1 MIPPRAKLADLAIA
15 AGVSTAT
22 VSRVLNGKP
31 GVADATR
38 TSVLATLERL
48 GFAAEPDQPSGEG
61 LIAVMVP
68 ELANPS
74 FALFANELAL
84 VLTAAGRHMIIC
96 TAGPGGTS
104 EEQYLDAL
112 LGVEIAGI
120 ISVSGTPA
128 DTEASPEHYQRLI
141 DAGVP
146 AVFINGYTPGVE
158 GLQGASVPG
167 PGVYY
172 LGYLVNYDIDSL
184 RAPGSSADI
193 PGRNTGT
200 VTALA
205 NRVVWMTGHKLL
217 GADYGMETIV
227 PVMRT
232 SLTFNT
238 PGISDSRSGVG
249 DVYLGPLVLGWHGPQ
264 WDAVAAAGL
273 WLDNASDSHP
283 ASPGKGFK
291 STMLT
296 GGLTYYFDGAKTISG
311 SALARYEFN
320 GKKDGGFRPSPTA
333 PTARK
338 PTSGLAGCPPGFGPF
353 PHARAGCPDR
363 RKHARLCQIPEPQRA
378 VRVRRRAGR
387 QAGARARSGLRRSCR
402 HPRPPARSDRPARAD
417 AAPCRD
423 LRAR

>member
-48 GFAAEPDQPSGEG
+48 GFAAEADQPSGEG

-146 AVFINGYTPGVE
+146 AVFINGYAPAVDASFFSCSDAESVAMSVAHLRSFGHERIGLAVGQQRYLPSQRKQAAFLALGLPRGSMVSTIFSVE
-158 GLQGASVPG
+158 GGQAAAARLFDAGHTAIVC
-167 PGVYY
+167 
-172 LGYLVNYDIDSL
+172 
-184 RAPGSSADI
+184 GSDVMA
-193 PGRNTGT
+193 
-200 VTALA
+200 
-205 NRVVWMTGHKLL
+205 L
-217 GADYGMETIV
+217 GAVREARSRGMDV
-227 PVMRT
+227 PRDVSVVGFDDSPLMAFT
-232 SLTFNT
+232 SPALTTVRQPVAAMTQAAVSSLLTAIRGLPADPTEMLFHPDLIIRQST
-238 PGISDSRSGVG
+238 
-249 DVYLGPLVLGWHGPQ
+249 GPLH
-264 WDAVAAAGL
+264 
-273 WLDNASDSHP
+273 
-283 ASPGKGFK
+283 
-291 STMLT
+291 
-296 GGLTYYFDGAKTISG
+296 
-311 SALARYEFN
+311 
-320 GKKDGGFRPSPTA
+320 
-333 PTARK
+333 
-338 PTSGLAGCPPGFGPF
+338 
-353 PHARAGCPDR
+353 DR
-363 RKHARLCQIPEPQRA
+363 
-378 VRVRRRAGR
+378 
-387 QAGARARSGLRRSCR
+387 
-402 HPRPPARSDRPARAD
+402 
-417 AAPCRD
+417 
-423 LRAR
+423 

>member
-48 GFAAEPDQPSGEG
+48 GFAAEPDQPSAEG

-84 VLTAAGRHMIIC
+84 VLTAAGRHMFLC

-158 GLQGASVPG
+158 GAFFSCSDAEAISISVAHLRSFG
-167 PGVYY
+167 HTRIGLAVGQQRY
-172 LGYLVNYDIDSL
+172 LPSQRKQAAFLALGLP
-184 RAPGSSADI
+184 RGSMVSTIFSVEGGQAAAARLFDA
-193 PGRNTGT
+193 GH
-200 VTALA
+200 TAIVCGSDVMA
-205 NRVVWMTGHKLL
+205 L
-217 GADYGMETIV
+217 GAVREARSRGMDV
-227 PVMRT
+227 PRDVSVVGFDDSPLMAFT
-232 SLTFNT
+232 SPALTTVRQPVAAMTQAAVSSLLTAIRGLPADPTEMLFHPDLIIRQST
-238 PGISDSRSGVG
+238 
-249 DVYLGPLVLGWHGPQ
+249 GPLH
-264 WDAVAAAGL
+264 
-273 WLDNASDSHP
+273 
-283 ASPGKGFK
+283 
-291 STMLT
+291 
-296 GGLTYYFDGAKTISG
+296 
-311 SALARYEFN
+311 
-320 GKKDGGFRPSPTA
+320 
-333 PTARK
+333 
-338 PTSGLAGCPPGFGPF
+338 
-353 PHARAGCPDR
+353 DR
-363 RKHARLCQIPEPQRA
+363 
-378 VRVRRRAGR
+378 
-387 QAGARARSGLRRSCR
+387 
-402 HPRPPARSDRPARAD
+402 
-417 AAPCRD
+417 
-423 LRAR
+423 

>member
-158 GLQGASVPG
+158 GAFFSCSDAEAISISVAHLRSFG
-167 PGVYY
+167 HTRIGLAVGQQRY
-172 LGYLVNYDIDSL
+172 LPSQRKQAAFLALGLP
-184 RAPGSSADI
+184 RGSMVSTIFSVEGGQAAAARLFDA
-193 PGRNTGT
+193 GH
-200 VTALA
+200 TAIVCGSDVMA
-205 NRVVWMTGHKLL
+205 L
-217 GADYGMETIV
+217 GAVREARSRGMDV
-227 PVMRT
+227 PRDVSVVGFDDSPLMAFT
-232 SLTFNT
+232 SPALTTVRQPVAAMTQAAVSSLLTAIRGLPADPTEMLFHPDLIIRQST
-238 PGISDSRSGVG
+238 
-249 DVYLGPLVLGWHGPQ
+249 GPLH
-264 WDAVAAAGL
+264 
-273 WLDNASDSHP
+273 
-283 ASPGKGFK
+283 
-291 STMLT
+291 
-296 GGLTYYFDGAKTISG
+296 
-311 SALARYEFN
+311 
-320 GKKDGGFRPSPTA
+320 
-333 PTARK
+333 
-338 PTSGLAGCPPGFGPF
+338 
-353 PHARAGCPDR
+353 DR
-363 RKHARLCQIPEPQRA
+363 
-378 VRVRRRAGR
+378 
-387 QAGARARSGLRRSCR
+387 
-402 HPRPPARSDRPARAD
+402 
-417 AAPCRD
+417 
-423 LRAR
+423 

>member
-158 GLQGASVPG
+158 GAFFSCSDAEAISISVAHLRSFG
-167 PGVYY
+167 HTRIGLAVGQQRY
-172 LGYLVNYDIDSL
+172 LPSQRKQAAFLALGLP
-184 RAPGSSADI
+184 RGSMVSTIFSVEGGQAAAARLFDA
-193 PGRNTGT
+193 GH
-200 VTALA
+200 TAIVCGSDVMA
-205 NRVVWMTGHKLL
+205 L
-217 GADYGMETIV
+217 GAVREARSRGMDV
-227 PVMRT
+227 PRDVSVVGFDASPLMAFT
-232 SLTFNT
+232 SPALTTVRQPVAAMTQAAVSSLLTAIRGLPADPTEMLFHPDLIIRQST
-238 PGISDSRSGVG
+238 
-249 DVYLGPLVLGWHGPQ
+249 GPLH
-264 WDAVAAAGL
+264 
-273 WLDNASDSHP
+273 
-283 ASPGKGFK
+283 
-291 STMLT
+291 
-296 GGLTYYFDGAKTISG
+296 
-311 SALARYEFN
+311 
-320 GKKDGGFRPSPTA
+320 
-333 PTARK
+333 
-338 PTSGLAGCPPGFGPF
+338 
-353 PHARAGCPDR
+353 DR
-363 RKHARLCQIPEPQRA
+363 
-378 VRVRRRAGR
+378 
-387 QAGARARSGLRRSCR
+387 
-402 HPRPPARSDRPARAD
+402 
-417 AAPCRD
+417 
-423 LRAR
+423 

>member
-146 AVFINGYTPGVE
+146 AVFINGYAPAVDASFFSCSDAESVAMSVAHLRSFGHERIGLAVGQQRYLPSQRKQAAFLALGLPRGSMVSTIFSVE
-158 GLQGASVPG
+158 GGQAAAARLFDAGHTAIVC
-167 PGVYY
+167 
-172 LGYLVNYDIDSL
+172 
-184 RAPGSSADI
+184 GSDVMA
-193 PGRNTGT
+193 
-200 VTALA
+200 
-205 NRVVWMTGHKLL
+205 L
-217 GADYGMETIV
+217 GAVREARSRGMDV
-227 PVMRT
+227 PRDVSVVGFDDSPLMAFT
-232 SLTFNT
+232 SPALTTVRQPVAAMTQAAVSSLLTAIRGLPTDPTEMLFHPDLIIRQST
-238 PGISDSRSGVG
+238 
-249 DVYLGPLVLGWHGPQ
+249 GPLH
-264 WDAVAAAGL
+264 
-273 WLDNASDSHP
+273 
-283 ASPGKGFK
+283 
-291 STMLT
+291 
-296 GGLTYYFDGAKTISG
+296 
-311 SALARYEFN
+311 
-320 GKKDGGFRPSPTA
+320 
-333 PTARK
+333 
-338 PTSGLAGCPPGFGPF
+338 
-353 PHARAGCPDR
+353 DR
-363 RKHARLCQIPEPQRA
+363 
-378 VRVRRRAGR
+378 
-387 QAGARARSGLRRSCR
+387 
-402 HPRPPARSDRPARAD
+402 
-417 AAPCRD
+417 
-423 LRAR
+423 

>member
-158 GLQGASVPG
+158 GAFFSCSDAEAISISVAHLRSFG
-167 PGVYY
+167 HTQIGLAVGQQRY
-172 LGYLVNYDIDSL
+172 LPSQRKQAAFLALGLP
-184 RAPGSSADI
+184 RGSMVSTIFSVEGGQAAAARLFDA
-193 PGRNTGT
+193 GH
-200 VTALA
+200 TAIVCGSDVMA
-205 NRVVWMTGHKLL
+205 L
-217 GADYGMETIV
+217 GAVREARSRGMDV
-227 PVMRT
+227 PRDVSVVGFDDSPLMAFT
-232 SLTFNT
+232 SPALTTVRQPVAAMTQAAVSSLLTAIRGLPADPTEMLFHPDLIIRQST
-238 PGISDSRSGVG
+238 
-249 DVYLGPLVLGWHGPQ
+249 GPLH
-264 WDAVAAAGL
+264 
-273 WLDNASDSHP
+273 
-283 ASPGKGFK
+283 
-291 STMLT
+291 
-296 GGLTYYFDGAKTISG
+296 
-311 SALARYEFN
+311 
-320 GKKDGGFRPSPTA
+320 
-333 PTARK
+333 
-338 PTSGLAGCPPGFGPF
+338 
-353 PHARAGCPDR
+353 DR
-363 RKHARLCQIPEPQRA
+363 
-378 VRVRRRAGR
+378 
-387 QAGARARSGLRRSCR
+387 
-402 HPRPPARSDRPARAD
+402 
-417 AAPCRD
+417 
-423 LRAR
+423 

>member
-1 MIPPRAKLADLAIA
+1 MIPPRAKLADLAVA

-48 GFAAEPDQPSGEG
+48 GFAAKPDQPSGEG

-146 AVFINGYTPGVE
+146 AVFINGYTPGMEGAFFSCSDAEAISISVAHLRSFGHTRIGLAVGQQRYLPSQRKQAAFLALGLPRGSMVSTIFSVE
-158 GLQGASVPG
+158 GGQAAAARLFDAGHTAIVC
-167 PGVYY
+167 
-172 LGYLVNYDIDSL
+172 
-184 RAPGSSADI
+184 GSDVMA
-193 PGRNTGT
+193 
-200 VTALA
+200 
-205 NRVVWMTGHKLL
+205 L
-217 GADYGMETIV
+217 GAVREARSRGMDV
-227 PVMRT
+227 PRDVSVVGFDDSPLMAFT
-232 SLTFNT
+232 SPALTTVRQPVAAMTQAAVSSLLTAIRGLPTDPTEMLFHPDLIIRQST
-238 PGISDSRSGVG
+238 
-249 DVYLGPLVLGWHGPQ
+249 GPLH
-264 WDAVAAAGL
+264 
-273 WLDNASDSHP
+273 
-283 ASPGKGFK
+283 
-291 STMLT
+291 
-296 GGLTYYFDGAKTISG
+296 
-311 SALARYEFN
+311 
-320 GKKDGGFRPSPTA
+320 
-333 PTARK
+333 
-338 PTSGLAGCPPGFGPF
+338 
-353 PHARAGCPDR
+353 DR
-363 RKHARLCQIPEPQRA
+363 
-378 VRVRRRAGR
+378 
-387 QAGARARSGLRRSCR
+387 
-402 HPRPPARSDRPARAD
+402 
-417 AAPCRD
+417 
-423 LRAR
+423 

>member
-158 GLQGASVPG
+158 GAFFSCSDAEAISISVAHLRSFG
-167 PGVYY
+167 HTQIGLAVGQQRY
-172 LGYLVNYDIDSL
+172 LPSQRKQAAFLALGLP
-184 RAPGSSADI
+184 RGSMVSTIFSVEGGQAAAARLFDA
-193 PGRNTGT
+193 GH
-200 VTALA
+200 TAIVCGSDVMA
-205 NRVVWMTGHKLL
+205 L
-217 GADYGMETIV
+217 GAVREARSRGMDV
-227 PVMRT
+227 PRDVSVVGFDDSPLMAFT
-232 SLTFNT
+232 SPALTTVRQPVAAMTQAAVSSLLTAIRGLPTDPTEMLFHPDLIIRQST
-238 PGISDSRSGVG
+238 
-249 DVYLGPLVLGWHGPQ
+249 GPLH
-264 WDAVAAAGL
+264 
-273 WLDNASDSHP
+273 
-283 ASPGKGFK
+283 
-291 STMLT
+291 
-296 GGLTYYFDGAKTISG
+296 
-311 SALARYEFN
+311 
-320 GKKDGGFRPSPTA
+320 
-333 PTARK
+333 
-338 PTSGLAGCPPGFGPF
+338 
-353 PHARAGCPDR
+353 DR
-363 RKHARLCQIPEPQRA
+363 
-378 VRVRRRAGR
+378 
-387 QAGARARSGLRRSCR
+387 
-402 HPRPPARSDRPARAD
+402 
-417 AAPCRD
+417 
-423 LRAR
+423 

>member
-1 MIPPRAKLADLAIA
+1 MNITIYDIA
-15 AGVSTAT
+15 QKCNVSIAT

-48 GFAAEPDQPSGEG
+48 GFAAEADQPSGEG

-158 GLQGASVPG
+158 GAFFSCSDAEAISISVAHLRSFG
-167 PGVYY
+167 HTQIGLAVGQQRY
-172 LGYLVNYDIDSL
+172 LPSQRKQAAFLALGLP
-184 RAPGSSADI
+184 RGSMVSTIFSVEGGQAAAARLFDA
-193 PGRNTGT
+193 GH
-200 VTALA
+200 TAIVCGSDVMA
-205 NRVVWMTGHKLL
+205 L
-217 GADYGMETIV
+217 GAVREARSRGMDV
-227 PVMRT
+227 PRDVSVVGFDDSPLMAFT
-232 SLTFNT
+232 SPALTTVRQPVAAMTQAAVSSLLTAIRGLPADPTEMLFHPDLIIRQST
-238 PGISDSRSGVG
+238 
-249 DVYLGPLVLGWHGPQ
+249 GPLH
-264 WDAVAAAGL
+264 
-273 WLDNASDSHP
+273 
-283 ASPGKGFK
+283 
-291 STMLT
+291 
-296 GGLTYYFDGAKTISG
+296 
-311 SALARYEFN
+311 
-320 GKKDGGFRPSPTA
+320 
-333 PTARK
+333 
-338 PTSGLAGCPPGFGPF
+338 
-353 PHARAGCPDR
+353 DR
-363 RKHARLCQIPEPQRA
+363 
-378 VRVRRRAGR
+378 
-387 QAGARARSGLRRSCR
+387 
-402 HPRPPARSDRPARAD
+402 
-417 AAPCRD
+417 
-423 LRAR
+423 